1 MGSNMDDDKDLYD
14 LFIKDVENTIFIY
27 KEAVGGFA
35 PNTEKIFNN
44 PDKISSLSNLMKSG
58 EEQKGFKILRDK
70 GQLDKTFE
78 SLIIKYKQLFKDD
91 IVTAAQWRLKNAWTM
106 RK

>member
-1 MGSNMDDDKDLYD
+1 MDDNNNLYN

-35 PNTEKIFNN
+35 PNTEKILNN
-44 PDKISSLSNLMKSG
+44 PDKVGSLSNLMKSG
-58 EEQKGFKILRDK
+58 EVQKGFKTLRDN

-78 SLIIKYKQLFKDD
+78 SLVIKYKRLFRDD
-91 IVTAAQWRLKNAWTM
+91 IVTAAQWRLDNAWTM
-106 RK
+106 GK